1 MGQELFKI
9 RKRRGRGGGGGE
21 ETIFLDPLVVVV
33 VVVILLLLLYLRC
46 SKYGRVFTRIC
57 PINEIYYLIRVDSR
71 WR

>member
-1 MGQELFKI
+1 MYIYFFTSFSRIAFFPTDSFSL
-9 RKRRGRGGGGGE
+9 
-21 ETIFLDPLVVVV
+21 L
-33 VVVILLLLLYLRC
+33 LLLLLYLRC